1 MTDDSVEHKR
11 PGGVLPPD
19 RRQDLQHI
27 HGRIVAVA
35 MHKGLSKAEA
45 LDVAQQVVVR
55 VIAKCDQYVER
66 PGTPYLAWLWTVAVN
81 HLTDVLRSRGAQRR
95 LTERLWREPEGD
107 RPPDAEQQ
115 LTDHEAQSNRDR
127 LLEALPEED
136 RLVFLIWARQNDGE
150 IDRAEASDQL
160 GISMAAYE
168 AAKKRVRRAVA
179 AAQLR
184 LGLRVEHFWSH
195 EPLRAAAGAGR
206 VEEE

>member
-1 MTDDSVEHKR
+1 MTDDSVEHKQTS
-11 PGGVLPPD
+11 GVLPPD
-19 RRQDLQHI
+19 RRQALQHI
-27 HGRIVAVA
+27 HSRIAAVA
-35 MHKGLSKAEA
+35 MHKGLSKVEA

-81 HLTDVLRSRGAQRR
+81 YLTDVLRSRAAQRR
-95 LTERLWREPEGD
+95 LTENLWREPED
-107 RPPDAEQQ
+107 ARPPDAEQQ

-127 LLEALPEED
+127 LLEALPEGD

-150 IDRAEASDQL
+150 LDRAEASDQL
-160 GISMAAYE
+160 GMSMTAYE

-184 LGLRVEHFWSH
+184 LGLRAEHFWSH
-195 EPLRAAAGAGR
+195 EPLLAAAGAGR
-206 VEEE
+206 VQEE

>member
-19 RRQDLQHI
+19 RRQGLQHI
-27 HGRIVAVA
+27 YGRIVAAA

-45 LDVAQQVVVR
+45 LDVAQEVGLR
-55 VIAKCDQYVER
+55 VFAKCDQYVER

-81 HLTDVLRSRGAQRR
+81 HLTDVLRSRAAQRR
-95 LTERLWREPEGD
+95 LTENLWREPED
-107 RPPDAEQQ
+107 ARPPDAEQQ
-115 LTDHEAQSNRDR
+115 LTDHEAQLNRDR
-127 LLEALPEED
+127 LLAALPEED

-160 GISMAAYE
+160 GMSVVAYE

-184 LGLRVEHFWSH
+184 LGLRAEHFWSH

-206 VEEE
+206 VQEE

>member
-19 RRQDLQHI
+19 RRRDLQHI
-27 HGRIVAVA
+27 HSRIVAVA

-45 LDVAQQVVVR
+45 LDVAQQVCVR

-81 HLTDVLRSRGAQRR
+81 YLTDVLRSRAAQRR
-95 LTERLWREPEGD
+95 LAECLWREPED
-107 RPPDAEQQ
+107 APPPDAEQQ

-127 LLEALPEED
+127 LLAALPEED

-150 IDRAEASDQL
+150 IDRAEAGDQL
-160 GISMAAYE
+160 GMSVVAYE

-184 LGLRVEHFWSH
+184 LGLRAEHFWSH

-206 VEEE
+206 VQEE